1 MRNYLIWVCVALGA
15 EGVWAG
21 EVITAA
27 KPPEIS
33 PRMKGVIGEYKR
45 GAETL
50 TVLERDGQFLI
61 REAERERPYA
71 PLQGWKRER
80 VAAVYRI
87 VPQRPVANLVNDV
100 RSLPPPAEVGRV
112 RPVLVELTQ
121 LEPSL
126 KLDIRYAARD
136 NFLGTP
142 IYTQGRAFMERT
154 AAEALVR
161 VHRALATQGFGLLIH
176 DAYRPW
182 WVTKLFW
189 EATSAREREFVA
201 DPAKGSRHNRG
212 SAVDLTLFDRATGQ
226 VIEMPGG
233 YDEMSSRSYPTY
245 RGGTSLQRWHRNLL
259 RAAMEREGFG
269 VNPSEWWHF
278 DYRGWE
284 RFALEN
290 LTFDQIEK

>member
-1 MRNYLIWVCVALGA
+1 MRNYLIWAAIALSA
-15 EGVWAG
+15 EGVGAG

-27 KPPEIS
+27 KPLEIS

-50 TVLERDGQFLI
+50 TVLERDGYYFI
-61 REAERERPYA
+61 REGERERPYA
-71 PLQGWKRER
+71 RLKGWQREK

-87 VPQRPVANLVNDV
+87 VPQRPVVAIVEEV
-100 RSLPPPAEVGRV
+100 RSLKPPVEAGRV
-112 RPVLVELTQ
+112 RPVLVELTR
-121 LEPSL
+121 LEPTL
-126 KLDIRYAARD
+126 KLDIRYATRD

-142 IYTQGRAFMERT
+142 VYTQGRAFMERT
-154 AAEALVR
+154 AADALVR
-161 VHRALATQGFGLLIH
+161 VHRALAAQGYGLLIH

-189 EATSAREREFVA
+189 EATSTREREFVA

-233 YDEMSSRSYPTY
+233 YDEMSGRSYPTY
-245 RGGTSLQRWHRNLL
+245 RGGTSLQRWHRDLL
-259 RAAMEREGFG
+259 RAAMESEDFG

-284 RFALEN
+284 RFAIEN
-290 LTFDQIEK
+290 LSFDQIEK